1 MKDFLF
7 SQNVAPLVQ
16 QNCWVLYDVS
26 MDELKA
32 WWEPLK
38 VPSTYWQI
46 LEAYFFMSFKQMSY
60 FSKSFLVIFVFLFE
74 FQLLV
79 LGKIGNISQYCSQLL
94 RWGLLTCILGR
105 FLLYSIMDIRVLG
118 EGG

>member
-16 QNCWVLYDVS
+16 QNCWVLCDVS

-79 LGKIGNISQYCSQLL
+79 LGK
-94 RWGLLTCILGR
+94 
-105 FLLYSIMDIRVLG
+105 
-118 EGG
+118 